1 MFVVFSVGMV
11 ASNED
16 YMIVIS
22 HDMSVWNSRL
32 TKQ

>member
-22 HDMSVWNSRL
+22 HDLNVRL
-32 TKQ
+32 EH

>member
-22 HDMSVWNSRL
+22 HDLNVRL
-32 TKQ
+32 EL